1 MINFVM
7 SNFPITFLFVIFG
20 ILTNFQVSAQVISDN
35 TLGTE
40 NSTVNTNFS
49 GLEINGGATRGS
61 NLFHSFEQFSI
72 PTNGSV
78 LFNNSANIQNII
90 SRVTGDSISDINGL
104 IRANGMA
111 NLYLL
116 NPNGI
121 TFGVGARINIGG
133 SFFATTTSG
142 LRFADGSI
150 FSANPTQSSNLLTV
164 STPIG
169 LQLGTKGNI
178 TNPDSGNII
187 VNDLGIENA
196 ATLNLQSANNLEINN
211 LNLKPPVSDA
221 FGIVLEADSDKSGQ
235 GNIQVIGGEIQ
246 SNGGI
251 LNLTAAETISLN
263 NTSLKSSSNST
274 NSAEAMTLKADNIS
288 LNNSIIE
295 ILTLNSGK
303 SANINIDTTALTI
316 DGKGINNL
324 SIKDGDSG
332 NIKIK
337 TGNLSLINGASISNF
352 AIDKGNLGDINIVV
366 DQDFSLINSQVRSDI
381 AENST
386 GKAANINI
394 QTNNLSLDNAKVGNQ
409 DQSVLPNPTQNQKIN
424 GSITIIADSI
434 KANNNS
440 LISTSTFGNGKGGD
454 ININTGSLIY
464 ENGGGIEAD
473 SGGMN
478 QSGTGGNAG
487 NINITG
493 KSISLVGSGP
503 QENQTVGIGSKTYN
517 NGQAG
522 DIKITTDSL
531 SLGNFTGI
539 DANSESRN
547 PNATGESGNIQIT
560 ANSIKLNDESGIRS
574 NTFNNGNAGN
584 INIQTNILNATGR
597 AGISV
602 GSQSDDLQAK
612 GVAGDINI
620 TANNSLSL
628 INGGGIASS
637 TITAGDAGNITIKT
651 GSFII
656 EGRINRNSDV
666 SLNPGANRNNTVRDG
681 VTANTG
687 IIFSN
692 NKEIPFDNSG
702 NAGNINITAD
712 SLSINNSV
720 IASESAGFGRGG
732 KIAINTNTLRLD
744 KVSNISAASKP
755 NNPNTTT
762 PGQAGDIEI
771 NAKKV
776 LLLRNNSNIST
787 TAGNQQAPGDGG
799 NIKITTPL
807 LATVP
812 NENTDVTA
820 NAFRGQGG
828 KIKIDTQG
836 LFGITVSLRNTPGND
851 ITAFSQTDPS
861 LDGIIAVDI
870 SGIDPSQGLVNIPVA
885 VVDASEKIATSC
897 SSDNESDES
906 QFIIT
911 GRGGLP
917 PSPNDPLTSDAI
929 WEDTRI
935 FSRAGGKTDRE
946 AVRLGKI
953 SNNLSNIYSHN
964 SSNNSSVIPST
975 PSPATGWVFNDKGEV
990 KLISQNHNPH
1000 ALSSNYA
1007 PCPVGKSRG
1016 GN

>member
-1 MINFVM
+1 M

-40 NSTVNTNFS
+40 NSTVNINSF
-49 GLEINGGATRGS
+49 GVNEINGGATRGS

-78 LFNNSANIQNII
+78 LFNNATNIQNII
-90 SRVTGDSISDINGL
+90 SRVTGGSISDINGL

-116 NPNGI
+116 NRNGI

-142 LRFADGSI
+142 LTFADGSI
-150 FSANPTQSSNLLTV
+150 FSANPTQSSPLLTI
-164 STPIG
+164 SIPIG
-169 LQLGTKGNI
+169 LQLNTMGNI

-187 VNDLGIENA
+187 VNSLGIENA
-196 ATLNLQSANNLEINN
+196 ATLNLQAANNLEINN
-211 LNLKPPVSDA
+211 TDLQPQSGRL
-221 FGIVLEADSDKSGQ
+221 GILLEADSDKSGQ
-235 GNIQVIGGEIQ
+235 GNIQIIGSEIK
-246 SNGGI
+246 SNGAS
-251 LNLTAAETISLN
+251 LTLTAAEKISLEN
-263 NTSLKSSSNST
+263 GGLKST
-274 NSAEAMTLKADNIS
+274 NNATFPTEPIILKADNIS
-288 LNNSIIE
+288 LKNTVIE
-295 ILTLNSGK
+295 SQSST
-303 SANINIDTTALTI
+303 SATATNINIDATALTI

-324 SIKDGDSG
+324 SLKDGDSG

-337 TGNLSLINGASISNF
+337 TGSLSLINGASISNF

-366 DQDFSLINSQVRSDI
+366 DKDFSLINSQVRSDI

-409 DQSVLPNPTQNQKIN
+409 DKSVLPNPTQNQKIN

-440 LISTSTFGNGKGGD
+440 LISTSTLGNGKGGD
-454 ININTGSLIY
+454 ININTGSLIH
-464 ENGGGIEAD
+464 ENGGGIAAD
-473 SGGMN
+473 SGDMN

-487 NINITG
+487 NIKITG

-522 DIKITTDSL
+522 DINITTDSL

-547 PNATGESGNIQIT
+547 PNATGKSGNIQIT

-584 INIQTNILNATGR
+584 INIQTNILDATGR

-602 GSQSDDLQAK
+602 GSQSDNLQAK
-612 GVAGDINI
+612 GVAGDIYI

-637 TITAGDAGNITIKT
+637 TITAGNAGNITIKT

-666 SLNPGANRNNTVRDG
+666 SLNPSGNRNNTVRDG

-692 NKEIPFDNSG
+692 NQEMLFKNSG

-720 IASESAGFGRGG
+720 IASESRGFGRGG

-744 KVSNISAASKP
+744 KVSNISAVFKP
-755 NNPNTTT
+755 NNPDT
-762 PGQAGDIEI
+762 PTSGQAGDIEI
-771 NAKKV
+771 NAKN
-776 LLLRNNSNIST
+776 LFLLRNNSNIST
-787 TAGNQQAPGDGG
+787 TAGNQKAPGNGG
-799 NIKITTPL
+799 NIRITTPL
-807 LATVP
+807 LTTVP
-812 NENTDVTA
+812 NENSDITA
-820 NAFRGQGG
+820 NAFQGQGG
-828 KIKIDTQG
+828 KIKINTQG
-836 LFGITVSLRNTPGND
+836 IFGIGISPTNTSGND
-851 ITAFSQTDPS
+851 ITAFSQTDP
-861 LDGIIAVDI
+861 LLNGIIAVDI

-897 SSDNESDES
+897 SSDNERDES

-917 PSPNDPLTSDAI
+917 PSPNDPLTADAI

-935 FSRAGGKTDRE
+935 FSQVGEKTNRE
-946 AVRLGKI
+946 TVRLGKI
-953 SNNLSNIYSHN
+953 SNNLSNISSHN
-964 SSNNSSVIPST
+964 SSNKTSVIPST

-990 KLISQNHNPH
+990 KLISQNHNPY
-1000 ALSSNYA
+1000 ALGSNYA
-1007 PCPVGKSRG
+1007 LCPVGKSRG